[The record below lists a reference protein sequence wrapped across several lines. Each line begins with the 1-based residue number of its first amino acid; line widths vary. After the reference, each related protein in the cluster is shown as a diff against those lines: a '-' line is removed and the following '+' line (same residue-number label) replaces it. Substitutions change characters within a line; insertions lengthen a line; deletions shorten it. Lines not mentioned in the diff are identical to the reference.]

1 MARYRLTDA
10 ALADLERIYEYGI
23 LNFGLSQA
31 DKYYD
36 GLVLHFQKIADSPLS
51 HPSVERLS
59 TRGSTHLNIPKSTN
73 LCWRVAWRAVVASL
87 AADNVSGCIPPIH
100 AGFGAIVAPVATV
113 RQIFAHD

>member
-1 MARYRLTDA
+1 MASYRLTDA

-51 HPSVERLS
+51 HPSVELIRS
-59 TRGSTHLNIPKSTN
+59 TYRRTTYFTN
-73 LCWRVAWRAVVASL
+73 SIYYRIDSEGVEIIRVL
-87 AADNVSGCIPPIH
+87 GQQDPEK
-100 AGFGAIVAPVATV
+100 
-113 RQIFAHD
+113 QL